1 MEKVNEQ
8 VHAQVNVQV
17 TDELVVRALQENL
30 AIIRFDQEHR
40 IAYVNDIFA
49 RVVGYCA
56 DEMVGMH
63 HRDLCFPEFSNSAD
77 YIAFWDNLFTG
88 ITFHDKILRRNANGD
103 EVWLEAT
110 YMPVWDQARRR
121 VISVTKV
128 ATDITERH
136 HHLTHVVDDL
146 QHTAQM
152 LHQRSSDGMLHSE
165 ELLVS
170 MEQIAQ
176 VSSAN
181 ADTIYRLQ
189 EQAYEIQDVVKTIR
203 KISSQTQMLALNA
216 AIEAARAGEFGR
228 GFNVVA
234 QEVGKLSNMVQEA
247 INQVKC
253 SVDAMDGE
261 VRKISGTTTEVEHS
275 LKRGQERMQTAMESF
290 NAIFVS
296 ANELNVQAQRVAH
309 EI

>member
-1 MEKVNEQ
+1 MEKLNE
-8 VHAQVNVQV
+8 QV

-30 AIIRFDQEHR
+30 AIIRFDTEHR
-40 IAYVNDIFA
+40 VAYVNDIFA
-49 RVVGYCA
+49 RVIGYSPG
-56 DEMVGMH
+56 EMVGMH
-63 HRDLCFPEFSNSAD
+63 HRDLCFPEFSNSPEYKD
-77 YIAFWDNLFTG
+77 FWDNLFTG
-88 ITFHDKILRRNANGD
+88 ITFHDRILRRNANDD

-110 YMPVWDQARRR
+110 YMPVWDQGRRH
-121 VISVTKV
+121 VIGVTKV

-136 HHLTHVVDDL
+136 HHLSRVVDDL

-170 MEQIAQ
+170 MEQIAK
-176 VSSAN
+176 VTSSN
-181 ADTIYRLQ
+181 GETIHRLQ

-203 KISSQTQMLALNA
+203 KIASQTQMLALNA

-234 QEVGKLSNMVQEA
+234 QEVGKLSNMVQESIA
-247 INQVKC
+247 QVKC
-253 SVDAMDGE
+253 SVDAMDYE
-261 VRKISGTTTEVEHS
+261 VRKIYNTTTEVEQS
-275 LKRGQERMQTAMESF
+275 VKRGQQRMQTAMESF
-290 NAIFVS
+290 NAIFAS
-296 ANELNVQAQRVAH
+296 ANELNIHADRVTH